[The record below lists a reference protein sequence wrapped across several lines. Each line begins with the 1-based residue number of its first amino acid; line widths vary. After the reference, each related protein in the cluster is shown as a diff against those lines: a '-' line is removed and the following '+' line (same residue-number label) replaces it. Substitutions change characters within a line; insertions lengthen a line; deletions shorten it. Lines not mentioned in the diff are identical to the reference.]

1 MHIILTAKSS
11 IENDDGAD
19 AAETGIDSVST
30 KDHLQI
36 ESPKSTL
43 LPPSNI
49 PPRNADNITRQQNN
63 LQRATSGTD
72 DPFHNN
78 SDSDT
83 RSECSRVEDEAVRI
97 KTEPQFQKLAV
108 ETQQTRQ
115 QSEADAP
122 TSVACLD
129 SKNSYDGDFTEFST
143 DDSEEETVEV
153 KLEPHTYKQAKPVRR
168 QETISNGCP
177 CGDRPTAK
185 LKQDQSDVT
194 SAREK
199 SEDIMWN
206 SDDIQRLKLE
216 IIVCPECNYVTSS
229 EEDFIR
235 HVTKT
240 HSVVTGVLGAVST

>member
-1 MHIILTAKSS
+1 MMHIILTAKSS
-11 IENDDGAD
+11 IENDDGA
-19 AAETGIDSVST
+19 ETAGIDIDSVST

-36 ESPKSTL
+36 ENPRSTL

-63 LQRATSGTD
+63 VQRATSAAA
-72 DPFHNN
+72 DPCPYN
-78 SDSDT
+78 SYSDT
-83 RSECSRVEDEAVRI
+83 HSECSRVDFNEGEAVGI
-97 KTEPQFQKLAV
+97 KIEPQFQKLAV

-115 QSEADAP
+115 RSEADAP

-129 SKNSYDGDFTEFST
+129 SKNSYDGDFTEFSS
-143 DDSEEETVEV
+143 DNSEEETVEV
-153 KLEPHTYKQAKPVRR
+153 KLEPHIHKQAKPVRT
-168 QETISNGCP
+168 QQTISDDSSCA
-177 CGDRPTAK
+177 DRPCAK
-185 LKQDQSDVT
+185 LKQDQSDDT

-216 IIVCPECNYVTSS
+216 IILCPECNYVTSS

-235 HVTKT
+235 HVTKA
-240 HSVVTGVLGAVST
+240 HSVVY

>member
-1 MHIILTAKSS
+1 MCIILTAKSS
-11 IENDDGAD
+11 IENDDR
-19 AAETGIDSVST
+19 AETAGIDIDSVST

-36 ESPKSTL
+36 ENPRSTL

-49 PPRNADNITRQQNN
+49 PPRKADNITRQQSN

-72 DPFHNN
+72 DPYHNN

-83 RSECSRVEDEAVRI
+83 RSECSSIDFNEDKAVRI

-115 QSEADAP
+115 HNEADAP
-122 TSVACLD
+122 TSVARLD
-129 SKNSYDGDFTEFST
+129 SKNSYYGDFTEFST
-143 DDSEEETVEV
+143 DNSEEETVEV
-153 KLEPHTYKQAKPVRR
+153 KLEPHIHKQAKPVRT
-168 QETISNGCP
+168 QQTISNGSP

-185 LKQDQSDVT
+185 LKQDQSDDT
-194 SAREK
+194 SARGK

-216 IIVCPECNYVTSS
+216 IILCPECNYVTSS

-240 HSVVTGVLGAVST
+240 HSVGY

>member
-1 MHIILTAKSS
+1 MRIILTAKSS
-11 IENDDGAD
+11 IENDDGA
-19 AAETGIDSVST
+19 ETAGIDIDSVST

-36 ESPKSTL
+36 ENPRSTL
-43 LPPSNI
+43 LPSSNI

-63 LQRATSGTD
+63 LQKATSGTD
-72 DPFHNN
+72 DPYHNN

-83 RSECSRVEDEAVRI
+83 RSECSSIDFNEDKAVRI

-122 TSVACLD
+122 TSVARLD

-153 KLEPHTYKQAKPVRR
+153 KLEPKIHKQAKPVRT
-168 QETISNGCP
+168 QQTISNGSP

-185 LKQDQSDVT
+185 LKQDQSDDT

-216 IIVCPECNYVTSS
+216 IILCPECNYVTSS

-235 HVTKT
+235 HVNKT
-240 HSVVTGVLGAVST
+240 HSVGY